1 MKFHSNFSPIYW
13 LEKLIHQKQE
23 IERLKHR
30 LFSLD
35 SLLFRS
41 LIKAV
46 KADERADVVK
56 PIPKVETDQKEM
68 TRTSSIVE
76 EESTEGEQNP
86 NFKEKIEDP

>member
-1 MKFHSNFSPIYW
+1 M
-13 LEKLIHQKQE
+13 
-23 IERLKHR
+23 
-30 LFSLD
+30 
-35 SLLFRS
+35 
-41 LIKAV
+41 